1 MGPSSL
7 MAGGAAER
15 VAAHDHPYPVE
26 HLDYANVGHSIF
38 LPSLPTSVTIQ
49 VHPVNGVLNDLG
61 GSPRET
67 AHAAADSWARVI
79 RFLGESL
86 GR

>member
-1 MGPSSL
+1 
-7 MAGGAAER
+7 MATRAAER
-15 VAAHDHPYPVE
+15 LTAHDHPYPVE
-26 HLDYANVGHSIF
+26 HLDYAGVGHSIF

-61 GSPRET
+61 GSPPEI
-67 AHAAADSWARVI
+67 AHADADAWRRVV

-86 GR
+86 RPT